1 MDRMEV
7 DDRLTIVKMDR
18 MVAIMRRSFS
28 VAGKQGC
35 RMYTRGGE
43 RRGVG
48 GARASE
54 PVLKRDVRA
63 APVVSRPSNSS
74 STASHPP
81 ATSAR
86 HGGKKG
92 SVFAS
97 YKALPY
103 NTKLVF
109 CSCAAMF
116 AALGLLVADKLEDLF
131 PAHNHRTP
139 SSPTTS
145 SPKSIQHTA
154 DTPQT
159 PTDTNDP
166 KPKLFSISV
175 VDRS

>member
-1 MDRMEV
+1 MSIDDGGLAKKKENREKCECMSCLATNV

-109 CSCAAMF
+109 CSCAA
-116 AALGLLVADKLEDLF
+116 
-131 PAHNHRTP
+131 
-139 SSPTTS
+139 STS
-145 SPKSIQHTA
+145 SHSILSTRPVPILTLSRIAFHR
-154 DTPQT
+154 
-159 PTDTNDP
+159 
-166 KPKLFSISV
+166 IHSV
-175 VDRS
+175 RRTRPACRR